1 MSKTPFRSKVET
13 LTMPGGRV
21 VLLPTNA
28 EDAQIH
34 GGIAADPDAYEM
46 SPKEFKKLRRGR
58 PLGSGK
64 KVQVTL
70 RLDADLLE
78 KFKSTGSGW
87 QTRVND
93 ALKSWSKEHV

>member
-1 MSKTPFRSKVET
+1 MSKTPLSSKVKT
-13 LTMPGGRV
+13 LTMPDGRV

-28 EDAQIH
+28 EDSKINA
-34 GGIAADPDAYEM
+34 GIAADPDAYEM
-46 SPKEFKKLRRGR
+46 SSTEFKQLRRGR

-93 ALKSWSKEHV
+93 ALRSWSKKHV